1 MIINQKKQKLNY
13 MDSTQMKNILQIV
26 LSLIIIQIILM
37 KLKNY
42 LIT

>member
-1 MIINQKKQKLNY
+1 MIIIQKKQKLNY
-13 MDSTQMKNILQIV
+13 MDSTQIKNISQIV
-26 LSLIIIQIILM
+26 LLLIIFQIILM

>member
-42 LIT
+42 LII